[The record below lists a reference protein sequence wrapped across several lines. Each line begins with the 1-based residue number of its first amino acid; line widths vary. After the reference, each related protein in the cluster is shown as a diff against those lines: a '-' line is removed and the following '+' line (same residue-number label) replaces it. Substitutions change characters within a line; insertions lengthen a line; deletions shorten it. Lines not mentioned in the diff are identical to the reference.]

1 VGLSTSVVVAKEI
14 EHPMAQVI
22 FYENPAC
29 AEHARQ
35 KALLRAAGHTVDARD
50 LLGEP
55 WSVSSLRPFF
65 AEKRIKDWFD
75 PNAPRIVSGE
85 INLETITPQAALV
98 AMILD
103 PTLIRGPLMRIGEH
117 CEAGFDPER
126 VHGWIGLAPASS
138 PAPVAPPAVAAAPL
152 EAEPRVEVT
161 K

>member
-1 VGLSTSVVVAKEI
+1 
-14 EHPMAQVI
+14 MAQVI

-35 KALLRAAGHTVDARD
+35 KALLCAAGHIVDARD

-75 PNAPRIVSGE
+75 PEAPRVVCGE

-103 PTLIRGPLMRIGEH
+103 PSLIRGPLMRIGEH

-126 VHGWIGLAPASS
+126 VHGWIGLAPA
-138 PAPVAPPAVAAAPL
+138 PAARTLEEPALAAAPQD
-152 EAEPRVEVT
+152 AAPRVEVV

>member
-1 VGLSTSVVVAKEI
+1 LIVVTNQI

-35 KALLRAAGHTVDARD
+35 KALLCAAGHIVEARD

-65 AEKRIKDWFD
+65 AEKKIKDWFD
-75 PNAPRIVSGE
+75 PNAPRIASGE
-85 INLETITPQAALV
+85 IDLETITPQSALV

-103 PTLIRGPLMRIGEH
+103 PSLIRGPLMRIGSH

-126 VHGWIGLAPASS
+126 VHGWIGLAPAPPPQAVAQ
-138 PAPVAPPAVAAAPL
+138 PALAAAPQDV
-152 EAEPRVEVT
+152 APRVEVV

>member
-1 VGLSTSVVVAKEI
+1 MLVVGTNEI

-29 AEHARQ
+29 AENARQ
-35 KALLRAAGHTVDARD
+35 KALLRAAGHIVELRD

-55 WSVSSLRPFF
+55 WSVSSLRPYF

-75 PNAPRIVSGE
+75 PRSPRVISGE
-85 INLETITPQAALV
+85 IDLETITPQSALV

-103 PTLIRGPLMRIGEH
+103 PGLIRGPLMRIGAN

-126 VHGWIGLAPASS
+126 VHGWIGLAPAPQAPAEQEPLSAAALQD
-138 PAPVAPPAVAAAPL
+138 PAPRAEVA
-152 EAEPRVEVT
+152 
-161 K
+161 KG

>member
-1 VGLSTSVVVAKEI
+1 
-14 EHPMAQVI
+14 MAQVI

-35 KALLRAAGHTVDARD
+35 KALLRAAGHDVEERD

-65 AEKRIKDWFD
+65 AEKKIKDWFD
-75 PNAPRIVSGE
+75 PNAPRVASGD
-85 INLETITPQAALV
+85 IDLETITPQSALV

-103 PTLIRGPLMRIGEH
+103 PSLIRGPLMRIGSH

-126 VHGWIGLAPASS
+126 VQGWIGLASPPPSS
-138 PAPVAPPAVAAAPL
+138 LVAPPAVAAAST
-152 EAEPRVEVT
+152 EAAPRVEIV

>member
-1 VGLSTSVVVAKEI
+1 
-14 EHPMAQVI
+14 MAQVI

-35 KALLRAAGHTVDARD
+35 KALLSAAGHIVDVRD

-75 PNAPRIVSGE
+75 PEAPRVVSGE
-85 INLETITPQAALV
+85 INLEAINPQAALV

-103 PTLIRGPLMRIGEH
+103 PSLIRGPLMRIGEH

-126 VHGWIGLAPASS
+126 VHGWIGLAPA
-138 PAPVAPPAVAAAPL
+138 PAARALEEPALAAAPQD
-152 EAEPRVEVT
+152 AAPRVEIV
-161 K
+161 

>member
-1 VGLSTSVVVAKEI
+1 MSTLVVVANQI
-14 EHPMAQVI
+14 EQPVAQVI

-29 AEHARQ
+29 AEYARL
-35 KALLRAAGHTVDARD
+35 KALLRAAGHEIDARD

-65 AEKRIKDWFD
+65 AEKKISDWFD
-75 PNAPRIVSGE
+75 PTAPRVISGE
-85 INLETITPQAALV
+85 INPETITPQAALV

-103 PTLIRGPLMRIGEH
+103 PSLIRGPLMRIGEH

-126 VHGWIGLAPASS
+126 VHGWIGLAPA
-138 PAPVAPPAVAAAPL
+138 PAPQPVAPPAVAAAPPG
-152 EAEPRVEVT
+152 AEPRVEVA

>member
-1 VGLSTSVVVAKEI
+1 MSTLVAVTNQS
-14 EHPMAQVI
+14 EHTMAQVI

-35 KALLRAAGHTVDARD
+35 KALLRAAGHVIDVRD
-50 LLGEP
+50 LFAEP

-65 AEKRIKDWFD
+65 AEKKINEWFD
-75 PNAPRIVSGE
+75 PSAPRIVAGE
-85 INLETITPQAALV
+85 IDPETITPQAALV

-103 PTLIRGPLMRIGEH
+103 PSLIRGPLMRIGEN

-126 VHGWIGLAPASS
+126 VQGWIGLAPA
-138 PAPVAPPAVAAAPL
+138 PATRPVAPPAVAAAPPG
-152 EAEPRVEVT
+152 AEPRAEVA

>member
-1 VGLSTSVVVAKEI
+1 MSTLVVVTNQS
-14 EHPMAQVI
+14 EHTMAQVI

-35 KALLRAAGHTVDARD
+35 KALLRAAGHVIDARD
-50 LLGEP
+50 LLAEP

-65 AEKRIKDWFD
+65 AEKKINDWFD
-75 PNAPRIVSGE
+75 PSAPRVVAGE
-85 INLETITPQAALV
+85 IDPETITPQAALV

-103 PTLIRGPLMRIGEH
+103 PSLIRGPLMRIGEN

-126 VHGWIGLAPASS
+126 VHGWIGLAPA
-138 PAPVAPPAVAAAPL
+138 PAPRPVAPPAVAATPPG
-152 EAEPRVEVT
+152 AEPRVEVA